1 MTLYTYEPTVPF
13 NRGESKTVQKGKV
26 AAHAWMDNKVVS
38 VMSTNSQPSA
48 TGSVMRR
55 KKDGSRVPVPCP
67 ESITLYN
74 RSMGGVDLGDQLRG
88 YYSCRT
94 KSRKFYKYIYH
105 FLLDATITNCFI
117 LHKHFHPNPKYKT
130 IREFRLQLAREL
142 IGDYCS
148 RRRSGCHGGAIVP
161 LQLRHF
167 PTTSPTDS
175 GPRKTKMGRCSRCF
189 QNRKRTDSQ
198 WFCQECGVWLCHNG
212 DTTSDCFY
220 LWHKN
225 REQ

>member
-1 MTLYTYEPTVPF
+1 MAT
-13 NRGESKTVQKGKV
+13 
-26 AAHAWMDNKVVS
+26 HAWMDNKVVT

-48 TGSVMRR
+48 TGTVLRR

-67 ESITLYN
+67 ESVILYN
-74 RSMGGVDLGDQLRG
+74 RWMGAVDHGDQLRG

-105 FLLDATITNCFI
+105 FLTWRSPTLI
-117 LHKHFHPNPKYKT
+117 LYKHFHSNPKYKS

-148 RRRSGCHGGAIVP
+148 RQRPGRHGGAIVT
-161 LQLRHF
+161 LQLQHF
-167 PTTSPTDS
+167 TTTAPSES
-175 GPRKTKMGRCSRCF
+175 GPHKTKRWRCSWF
-189 QNRKRTDSQ
+189 SQNHKGTDSQ

-212 DTTSDCFY
+212 DTTNDCFY

-225 REQ
+225 REQW

>member
-1 MTLYTYEPTVPF
+1 
-13 NRGESKTVQKGKV
+13 
-26 AAHAWMDNKVVS
+26 
-38 VMSTNSQPSA
+38 MSTNSQPSA
-48 TGSVMRR
+48 TGTVLRR

-67 ESITLYN
+67 ESVILYN
-74 RSMGGVDLGDQLRG
+74 RWMGAVDYGDQLRG

-105 FLLDATITNCFI
+105 FLLDVVITNSFI
-117 LHKHFHPNPKYKT
+117 LYKSFHPNPRCKT

-148 RRRSGCHGGAIVP
+148 RRRRGCRGGPIVP
-161 LQLRHF
+161 LQLQHF
-167 PTTSPTDS
+167 PTTAPSES
-175 GPRKTKMGRCSRCF
+175 GPRKTKRGRCTRCSR
-189 QNRKRTDSQ
+189 NNKRTDSQ
-198 WFCQECGVWLCHNG
+198 WLCQECGVWLCHNG
-212 DTTSDCFY
+212 DTTNDCFY